1 MKKYVILVLLFILVV
16 LIFYVAFL
24 IWSEKGDVLP
34 SGELPSSEQNSGI
47 VVDVATASAEEIVSA
62 LYEALPD
69 DGSGV
74 LVTWNIQ

>member
-1 MKKYVILVLLFILVV
+1 MKKYIVLVLLFVLIL

-34 SGELPSSEQNSGI
+34 SGELPSSEQTGI
-47 VVDVATASAEEIVSA
+47 VIDVATASAEEIVSA